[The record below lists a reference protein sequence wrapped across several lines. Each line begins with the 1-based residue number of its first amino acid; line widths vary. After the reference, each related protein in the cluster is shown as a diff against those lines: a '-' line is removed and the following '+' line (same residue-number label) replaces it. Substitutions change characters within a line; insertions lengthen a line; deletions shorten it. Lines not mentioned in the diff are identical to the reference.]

1 MEKMLTEVCT
11 YLNNFF
17 AKEKKTGTFTI
28 SDGRIVGLSLLNGQ
42 YFRII
47 GSILNDGVYKFPVE
61 DLKDEVFEGSIW
73 SMAVPQ
79 TVIDLTS
86 EIETWQTKNGSATS
100 LAMSPFTS
108 ESFNNYSYS
117 KSSGGEG
124 TGSKATGTW
133 QSAFANRLNP
143 YRRLRGLP

>member
-1 MEKMLTEVCT
+1 MEKMLTEVCI

-17 AKEKKTGTFTI
+17 PKEKKKGTFTI
-28 SDGRIVGLSLLNGQ
+28 RDGKIVNLSLLNGQ
-42 YFRII
+42 YFRIM
-47 GSILNDGVYKFPVE
+47 GSVMNDGVYKFPVVN
-61 DLKDEVFEGSIW
+61 LNDEVFEGFIW
-73 SMAVPQ
+73 SMAVPP

-100 LAMSPFTS
+100 VAMSPFTS

-117 KSSGGEG
+117 KPSGGDG